1 MKDNLL
7 LNLGVCTNE
16 VHPDLETAL
25 RFARDEGIHNVELLE
40 FWGKPV
46 TEMSGDEIERA
57 REMLERFGMHVRV
70 VLSESLYG
78 VVLGHV
84 ERGKVGKDAAF
95 KKDLE
100 LLQAGI
106 RVAKRLGAPVVGA
119 FAFRRDTMVRR
130 GNPSP
135 RLHNGGELPEEML
148 TKVVEGLR
156 IASQRAADAGLLLG
170 LENVRSCWANTGFNT
185 GKVIRAV
192 DHPAIKA
199 IWDPANDYVS
209 GGVPYPD
216 GYDAVKP
223 FIVDVHVKDA
233 RVVDNATGLTAWEAV
248 GRGEVDY
255 INQFRALRRD
265 GYTGTLSL
273 ETHWSPP
280 EEGGGDSDGIAASRT
295 SLAGIRSAFT
305 ASLAY

>member
-25 RFARDEGIHNVELLE
+25 GFARDEGIHNVELLE

-57 REMLERFGMHVRV
+57 RELLERFDMHVRV
-70 VLSESLYG
+70 ILSESLYG

-84 ERGKVGKDAAF
+84 ERGKLGQDAAF

-119 FAFRRDTMVRR
+119 FAFRRDTMVGR

-185 GKVIRAV
+185 GKIIRAV

-216 GYDAVKP
+216 GYGAVKP

-233 RVVDNATGLTAWEAV
+233 RVVDNATGLAAWEAV

-255 INQFRALRRD
+255 INQFRSLRRD

-280 EEGGGDSDGIAASRT
+280 EEGGGDSDRIAASRT
-295 SLAGIRSAFT
+295 SLVGIRSALT